1 MPRFSIVGIAAAL
14 ALTLAGCSDVD
25 VTTTQDPKADFS
37 LIHTWAWY
45 ETVNND
51 APDPEISELTRRRL
65 KNCIQSELEARGYSW
80 GPADKA
86 DMLIKW
92 MAVASGSV
100 ELPPV
105 GFRFGVDD
113 PKTRGPVTGPSNIGE
128 GTLVIDVMS
137 NQAPRKVIWRG
148 VAESTVNRSLPDEER
163 QARIQAA
170 VAKTFASFPAHV
182 HKN

>member
-1 MPRFSIVGIAAAL
+1 MPRLSIVGIAAVL
-14 ALTLAGCSDVD
+14 ALAGCSDVD
-25 VTTTQDPKADFS
+25 VTTTQDPKTDFS
-37 LIHTWAWY
+37 LIRTWAWY

-51 APDPEISELTRRRL
+51 APDPEVSELTRRRL
-65 KNCIQSELEARGYSW
+65 KNCIQSELEAHGYSW

-92 MAVASGSV
+92 VAVASGSV
-100 ELPPV
+100 ELAPV

-113 PKTRGPVTGPSNIGE
+113 PKTRGPATGPANLSE
-128 GTLVIDVMS
+128 GSLVIDVLS
-137 NQAPRKVIWRG
+137 NQPPRKVIWRG

-170 VAKTFASFPAHV
+170 VAKTFASFPSQHPAK
-182 HKN
+182 KN